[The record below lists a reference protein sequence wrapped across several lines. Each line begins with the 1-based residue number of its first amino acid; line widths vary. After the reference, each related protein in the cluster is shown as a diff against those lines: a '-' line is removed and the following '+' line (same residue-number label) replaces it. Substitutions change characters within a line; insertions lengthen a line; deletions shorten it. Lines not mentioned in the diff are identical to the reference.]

1 MRVFMITDLEGPC
14 GVNGRS
20 DGIGNKIINLETA
33 KQALVNEVNACI
45 EGLVQAGAE
54 SVTVVD
60 AHGGSN
66 SIDIFKLHPAAEL
79 LQYGGTFYC
88 AFPDGKYDAAVQ
100 IGAHAMQN
108 SGGFMCHS
116 FNSHGISEIR
126 LNGKPIG
133 EIGVEVMVCAWF
145 GIPMILVSG
154 DEAACAEA
162 RTYGDKIVTVPTKIA
177 HSRYSVRNYSPTKV
191 YEALREKS
199 RRALE
204 HVKEIPVYDI
214 PKRLELVYE
223 FMCPN
228 SADTVEAH
236 RGERVDFRT
245 VRYTG
250 TDFMQLWLG
259 RLGSDEAVARHY
271 ELLLK
276 LRDSHV

>member
-79 LQYGGTFYC
+79 LQYGGVFHG
-88 AFPDGKYDAAVQ
+88 AFPDDGNYDAAVQ
-100 IGAHAMQN
+100 IGVHAMQN
-108 SGGFMCHS
+108 SGGYMCHS
-116 FNSHGISEIR
+116 YSSHGISEMR
-126 LNGKPIG
+126 LNGEPIG
-133 EIGVEVMVCAWF
+133 EIGICTLVCAWF
-145 GIPMILVSG
+145 GIPTILVSG

-162 RTYGDKIVTVPTKIA
+162 RNFIGPMVETVPTKVA

-191 YEALREKS
+191 YAALRENSK
-199 RRALE
+199 RALE
-204 HVKEIPVYDI
+204 KLPLFTVPAI
-214 PKRLELVYE
+214 PKDVELVYE
-223 FMCPN
+223 LMCPN
-228 SADTVEAH
+228 LADGSENQGA
-236 RGERVDFRT
+236 ERLDFRT
-245 VRYTG
+245 VRYKG
-250 TDFMQLWLG
+250 DDFMRVWLDTQHCD
-259 RLGSDEAVARHY
+259 SSVTAHY
-271 ELLLK
+271 AKMLSMRK
-276 LRDSHV
+276 R